1 MNWVGGSRT
10 RVLIKQE
17 RRKQKEYFEK
27 KRLKS
32 KMKLL
37 GVSSPVKNSTVSLD
51 LLNLYMVNH
60 ISCQKKTPETVRK
73 PIHVNMYRDIKM
85 PLRKHNLELPMSPDC
100 VPSNLCIDDTENRQ
114 GSKKQLA
121 PVQVLFFFFQ
131 LSKVNY
137 SNSLVSKLYENQD
150 VLSPSYKTAQY
161 GSLFERLNSPGN
173 CSFLTGRSVVVM
185 GEECGSMD
193 EQRQSDFITEKQSA
207 QHIWGENRREASHF
221 LEDVNQSKA
230 HLISENYDSFISEN
244 IINLLSIDQQR
255 IRKTFDKCDCD
266 SMGDAS
272 AITSSDKND
281 STDRCI
287 RSIFTDPELTFSN
300 STFNKTSYPEK
311 YQPSEYQKEYN
322 NNERNILSTS
332 FEKDCYVASSEKK
345 GKFESDY
352 QEKIPQNE
360 SQKYP
365 VKHMGDISLE
375 ELHSKQSWDF
385 GFGEILMEGG
395 GTSSLKDRPTST
407 KICHYLDSSQSSQ
420 STYYSPRPTDSC
432 FSSSSEMPSEDED
445 QILQQIEES
454 NRRSIRI
461 KETTNNFYPEGM
473 PKLPHGSIIRNNTKN
488 QNQNENLHHFSMKNN
503 TDQFPQSQCNSTH
516 ILQNKTSDNCI
527 LQVAR
532 CDAWVQTDSEPV
544 MEEKLDAA
552 VQCDIIS
559 KCKCRSNVSPLCN
572 VERCSENVNADTT
585 GGQETL
591 KNN

>member
-311 YQPSEYQKEYN
+311 YQP
-322 NNERNILSTS
+322 R
-332 FEKDCYVASSEKK
+332 
-345 GKFESDY
+345 KFESDY

-407 KICHYLDSSQSSQ
+407 KICHSLFSDLDSSQSSQ